1 MPLTI
6 ESAARKDKRN
16 ATGATF
22 EHRHFAAIANII
34 DSCSVG
40 CDKYGD
46 DIERARYA
54 LLDEI
59 AGNLCAAFAQSNPR
73 FDRAR
78 FLAACG
84 F

>member
-22 EHRHFAAIANII
+22 EHRHFAAIAAVL
-34 DSCSVG
+34 DSLHG
-40 CDKYGD
+40 
-46 DIERARYA
+46 
-54 LLDEI
+54 DEI
-59 AGNLCAAFAQSNPR
+59 RDREQPQTWTIHEVATAMASAFAASNPR